1 MVFFFN
7 TNGCVNSINL
17 TGRGLTGTLPVDIR
31 NLQNLESLVL
41 TNNDLTGNIP
51 EELNNLNQL
60 RFLDLGNNLFSGSI
74 PRSLGSIQ
82 SLEKIWIYSNSNL
95 TGGIPKELGNLSKLQ
110 ELHLWGNTNLGG
122 VIPVELANL
131 SSLTILDLQGNG
143 LTGVVPNDLNKLT
156 NLELLIL
163 SNNQLTG
170 EIPGSLAELP
180 ALRTLYLNGN
190 QLSGCF
196 NESLKNLCNRV
207 TFSFEDNAKLP
218 WSGSEYD
225 VIESWCK
232 DKSQLEA
239 KCDDGNPDTFNDSIQ
254 SDCSCEGRTNISC
267 QNQATF
273 SVDNTSGCLPL
284 TVEFSDLSSV
294 SETPI
299 VNWEWI
305 YGDGNASSF
314 SQGAPHSYT
323 FTETGTFQTYL
334 VTTNELGCTDTS
346 DIIEF
351 IIFNENCE
359 EVLSCR
365 TRDSSALA
373 ALYYATDGDN
383 WKNNDNWL
391 SNLPLSDWYG
401 VETNNDGCVV
411 SLSLRQ
417 NMLYGKIP
425 SEIGNLPNLVI
436 LDLGFNQLTGCF
448 TQELSDLC
456 NIQFY
461 DFSNNPGLPWG
472 GDFWRWCNE
481 ESQIGAPCDDGNP
494 QTKNDKVS
502 DDCECKGEVIETC
515 RSRDSLALVALYN
528 ATDGD
533 NWKNNEN
540 WLSTQPLEDWYG
552 IRTSMEGCVTDLILS
567 SNNLNG
573 ELPKALSNLEILK
586 ALRLGDNKKI
596 TGSIPKEL
604 GNLNN
609 LEWIDLSENSMT
621 GEIPK
626 ELGNLNNLK
635 WLFLYRNALTGSIPK
650 EIGNLNNLS
659 GFLLSNNN
667 LTGGI
672 PKELENLNNVSSLSF
687 AGNDLT
693 GSIPKELGNLTNLK
707 GFDFRSNSLTGSI
720 PKELGNLNSLTGL
733 YLSGNNL
740 TGSIP
745 KELGNLSNLEQIDLS
760 DNNLSGCFPLELMK
774 ICDLGSAPAAISNG
788 YRFKNNPLLPWNG
801 NMERW
806 CDDESQI
813 GAPCDD
819 GNPDTTSDKITEE
832 CKCKGEIIESC
843 RARDSSALTALYFST
858 NGDNWEKKDNWL
870 SSQPLS
876 KWYGVRTDDNGC
888 VVSLDLA
895 NNNFSGEI
903 SDELG
908 NLTNLEG
915 LDLFGNNLSG
925 EIPDRLGDLTS
936 LKSLDLGSNNLSG
949 EIPDRLGDLTNLEDL
964 DLGSNN
970 LSGEI
975 LDKLGDLTNLEDLN
989 LGSNNLSGEIPD
1001 RLGNLT
1007 NLNGLDLSYNN
1018 LSGCLSDD
1026 LISFC
1031 DVAFLYLD
1039 NNPSLPWEGYINS
1052 WCEGMSQIGV
1062 FCDDGDEKT
1071 DYDKIREDCSCRGCT
1086 TQIVEIQQFICSG
1099 ENYQLGN
1106 KILTQE
1112 GIYSDTTISIYGCD
1126 SIIFLDLQV
1135 IEPSEFSITDTLCD
1149 GESIIINSIVY
1160 NQENLIGLQ
1169 TLTNANGCDSIIRV
1183 NLTYSTDFEVANA
1196 GIDTTICTRD
1206 YMLNANL
1213 PDYVN
1218 GEWRSTSPS
1227 ITLNTFNNQS
1237 AEVTNLVAGEN
1248 KFTWTLSHSK
1258 CPDYST
1264 DDITINVVENP
1275 TPVAKDKFFLMGSD
1289 EILKDTLTSENNNWM
1304 ITNIAN
1310 PSHGILE
1317 IEQGNLFTYEPDIGF
1332 NGDDFFGYTICNN
1345 ICLDSCATA
1354 IVRVGVG
1361 EIDNDDIIEYF
1372 DLFPNPNEG
1381 TFTLNI
1387 QALRNAN
1394 LEIQVFNIL
1403 GQLVFTKQSN
1413 QSGGDLTILR
1423 GDNSVPI
1430 ELSFQEK
1437 GIYFL
1442 SFVVNGESVKTAKA
1456 FQNGT
1461 LNGLDLKQS
1470 RYIKFILK

>member
-218 WSGSEYD
+218 WSGSKYD

-895 NNNFSGEI
+895 NNNLSGEI

-915 LDLFGNNLSG
+915 LDLFG
-925 EIPDRLGDLTS
+925 
-936 LKSLDLGSNNLSG
+936 
-949 EIPDRLGDLTNLEDL
+949 
-964 DLGSNN
+964 
-970 LSGEI
+970 
-975 LDKLGDLTNLEDLN
+975 
-989 LGSNNLSGEIPD
+989 NNLSGEIPD